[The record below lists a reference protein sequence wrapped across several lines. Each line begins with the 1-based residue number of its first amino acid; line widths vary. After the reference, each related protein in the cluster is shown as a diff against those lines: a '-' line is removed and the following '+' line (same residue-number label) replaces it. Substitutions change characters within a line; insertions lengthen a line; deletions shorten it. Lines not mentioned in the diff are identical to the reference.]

1 MSKMVIQPE
10 KCVHYWIIE
19 SPHGPTSKGQCR
31 YCGAVAEFFND
42 LQGCLNNT
50 KIYAAGIYGERAI
63 LQDTDSVMIDN
74 S

>member
-1 MSKMVIQPE
+1 MPEMAVQPE
-10 KCVHYWIIE
+10 KCVHYWIID
-19 SPHGPTSKGQCR
+19 PPDGPTSEGRCK

-50 KIYAAGIYGERAI
+50 KSYI
-63 LQDTDSVMIDN
+63 LNTYDKRDVILDGDNIMIN